1 MKIDFYISSL
11 SGGGAEKVLISIATK
26 CQELGNDV
34 SIISLE
40 KRPQFYK
47 VNERVKVYKFNNRR
61 GIKDFFDIRKQ
72 LKRSNADVSICFLSR
87 CNLLVLLASIFNK
100 RKIIVCD
107 RNNPLKEHSKIAFLI
122 SNMIYKRANK
132 IIVQTKE
139 IRKLYSK
146 KIQNK
151 IEVIENPID
160 IVGLE
165 KQVKNENLEREKTV
179 ISVGRLEKQKDYKTL
194 IKAFEKIHIK
204 FPDWKLKIFGIG
216 NMDKELQEYID
227 QLKLNKCVK
236 LCGRTE
242 SPYYEMRKAHIF
254 VLSSF
259 YEGFPN
265 VLCEAMYAED
275 LCVSSDCVSGPKEL
289 IDNKKNGWLFP
300 VGDQKKLTEI
310 LLSLIENIEKGNGLD
325 EIRNAARK
333 TVSRLEI
340 SKNIAK
346 WNYII
351 ENVNME

>member
-1 MKIDFYISSL
+1 
-11 SGGGAEKVLISIATK
+11 
-26 CQELGNDV
+26 
-34 SIISLE
+34 
-40 KRPQFYK
+40 
-47 VNERVKVYKFNNRR
+47 
-61 GIKDFFDIRKQ
+61 
-72 LKRSNADVSICFLSR
+72 
-87 CNLLVLLASIFNK
+87 
-100 RKIIVCD
+100 
-107 RNNPLKEHSKIAFLI
+107 
-122 SNMIYKRANK
+122 MI
-132 IIVQTKE
+132 QTKE

>member
-47 VNERVKVYKFNNRR
+47 VNERVKVYKFNNRK

-194 IKAFEKIHIK
+194 IK
-204 FPDWKLKIFGIG
+204 GI
-216 NMDKELQEYID
+216 
-227 QLKLNKCVK
+227 
-236 LCGRTE
+236 
-242 SPYYEMRKAHIF
+242 
-254 VLSSF
+254 
-259 YEGFPN
+259 
-265 VLCEAMYAED
+265 
-275 LCVSSDCVSGPKEL
+275 
-289 IDNKKNGWLFP
+289 
-300 VGDQKKLTEI
+300 
-310 LLSLIENIEKGNGLD
+310 
-325 EIRNAARK
+325 
-333 TVSRLEI
+333 
-340 SKNIAK
+340 
-346 WNYII
+346 
-351 ENVNME
+351 